1 MTDDLVKR
9 LRDYR
14 IGCGIHCS
22 HYENREPLDECIEA
36 ANRIE
41 QLTSGSGGI
50 MEMKQTI
57 ANKEAE
63 IAKLEEELLEW
74 KARAI
79 SLFHMVPGDVTI
91 GEVKNARDAI
101 LKELRDK

>member
-1 MTDDLVKR
+1 MNDDDLVKR

-41 QLTSGSGGI
+41 QLTSGPGGI

-57 ANKEAE
+57 ADKEQEIERLHVALRE
-63 IAKLEEELLEW
+63 IALL
-74 KARAI
+74 
-79 SLFHMVPGDVTI
+79 
-91 GEVKNARDAI
+91 NNQRDRFSSQIDFIICQI
-101 LKELRDK
+101 LNGKKDD